1 MGIVHSLRQDGFV
14 RHRSVHARKVRTR
27 SFLSGRAVGTA
38 AAAFGAFGAATAAA
52 AAALSIVFLL
62 EIVREC

>member
-1 MGIVHSLRQDGFV
+1 MGIVHGLRQDGFV
-14 RHRSVHARKVRTR
+14 RHRGVHARKVRTR
-27 SFLSGRAVGTA
+27 SFWSGRAVGTA
-38 AAAFGAFGAATAAA
+38 AAAFGAFGAAAAA